1 MTRILSPLVLS
12 LTVFAAGCA
21 NRPEKEEREDWGPAQ
36 WSEARRE
43 NAERLK
49 SEDQRAGAR
58 VIGVCDKAIDTLWD
72 QVQRI
77 YYWISGDSPFNA
89 AKSLFD
95 PNRPDKRRQ
104 AIMYLSRRKFGREDP
119 YLKYYAEMARTDPD
133 YTVRAMAIRALN
145 RGRDRRVTSLYM
157 QALEDKSDLVRLEAA
172 KALANIPEPLAAAAL
187 MKHLENQDET
197 TDVRVA
203 CADALRN
210 YPTLDAAQVL
220 VRALRDRNFAVSWQA
235 RKSLKLMTGRD
246 YRYDQAAWLTYL
258 SESPKPFG

>member
-1 MTRILSPLVLS
+1 MKRFFPPLILSLAVLI
-12 LTVFAAGCA
+12 AGCA

-36 WSEARRE
+36 WREAQRE

-49 SEDQRAGAR
+49 SEDQRQGAKAA
-58 VIGVCDKAIDTLWD
+58 GVCDKALDTLWD
-72 QVQRI
+72 QIQRI

-89 AKSLFD
+89 AKSMLD
-95 PNRPDKRRQ
+95 PSRPDKRRQ
-104 AIMYLSRRKFGREDP
+104 AVMYLSRRKFGREDP

-133 YTVRAMAIRALN
+133 YTVRAMAVRALN
-145 RGRDRRVTSLYM
+145 RARDRRVTSLYM
-157 QALEDKSDLVRLEAA
+157 QLLEDKSELVRLEAA
-172 KALANIPEPLAAAAL
+172 KALANIPEPLAATAL
-187 MKHLENQDET
+187 IKHLENTEES

-210 YPTLDAAQVL
+210 YPTLEVAQVL
-220 VRALRDRNFAVSWQA
+220 VRALRDRDFAVAWQA